1 MGLGLANIVPTIYSL
16 TKYQKVMPINAAV
29 TAITSMGYTGVIL
42 GPAVLGNL
50 LSGVVVGGH
59 HLEALTLHQTAF
71 IDHLAEIGVIVL
83 MFCAGLETDINELKN
98 ADWHPL

>member
-1 MGLGLANIVPTIYSL
+1 MCIRDRVVGALLAGL
-16 TKYQKVMPINAAV
+16 
-29 TAITSMGYTGVIL
+29 IL

-83 MFCAGLETDINELKN
+83 MMSLIHIFGSGRSGNAG
-98 ADWHPL
+98 